1 MNDYFKEIK
10 ASHWLCVVR
19 QNGTLELYSTIDL
32 TDIRQCFQA
41 PQVHLGHR
49 LLLNVIADDPI
60 VHPSVQPCGIV
71 EVCIFGM
78 GHLQRRPL
86 LIMRTSDFS
95 ILLYEAIPAYEG
107 LEPQQL
113 KIRFRKLNHNLL
125 LKETKIL

>member
-1 MNDYFKEIK
+1 M
-10 ASHWLCVVR
+10 
-19 QNGTLELYSTIDL
+19 IDL